1 MDEDLLT
8 IGAFSRA
15 TLLSPKAL
23 RGYHESGLLV
33 PAVVDARTGY
43 RGYTPGPAVRRRRDP
58 GAARARRAAAGDRT
72 EIGWL
77 LRRPG
82 RTES

>member
-43 RGYTPGPAVRRRRDP
+43 RGYTPGPAVRP
-58 GAARARRAAAGDRT
+58 A
-72 EIGWL
+72 
-77 LRRPG
+77 
-82 RTES
+82 